1 METGMTARKADFV
14 LLLMAVVWGSGYTV
28 TKVVILTA
36 SPIQFLAWRFLLSAI
51 LALLFFRKRFA
62 AANRGDWA
70 AGILMGVFL
79 TAGILL
85 QTIGLQYTEAGKAV
99 FIASAFVVMVPFL
112 FWAMAKERPKLKILI
127 ACALMLAGLGL
138 LSVGP
143 GGLSG
148 WNKGDTFVLVSA
160 VGFAFH
166 TAVIGVFAPKR
177 DPLLLAGIQ
186 FVTAGLLFLAMLP
199 LDPAPGRFTFGI
211 LWAVLYSAV
220 IITFL
225 CFIIQV
231 WCQKYTSPSHAAILI
246 NLETVFGTLVAI
258 LFLNESYTPTMAVAF
273 AIIFTAVLVAE
284 VDGRDL
290 LGGKR

>member
-1 METGMTARKADFV
+1 MTMTARKADLI

-28 TKVVILTA
+28 TKVVVLTA
-36 SPIQFLAWRFLLSAI
+36 SPIQFLAWRFLLSAV

-62 AANRGDWA
+62 VASRGDWV
-70 AGILMGVFL
+70 AGILMGCFL

-112 FWAMAKERPKLKILI
+112 FWGMAKERPKLKILI

-186 FVTAGLLFLAMLP
+186 FVTAGLLFLCMLP
-199 LDPAPGRFTFGI
+199 LDPAPGRFTLGI

-258 LFLNESYTPTMAVAF
+258 LFLNESYTPTMAIAF
-273 AIIFTAVLVAE
+273 AIIFAAVLVAE
-284 VDGRDL
+284 VDRRDL